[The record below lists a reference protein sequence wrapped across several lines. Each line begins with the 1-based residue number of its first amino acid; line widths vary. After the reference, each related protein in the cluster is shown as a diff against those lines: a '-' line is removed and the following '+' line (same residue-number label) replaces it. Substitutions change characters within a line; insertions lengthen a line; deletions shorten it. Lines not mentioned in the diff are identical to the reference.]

1 MSQLESVLNQ
11 IVSRLEN
18 VAARLEKV
26 EKTVGTGAGAASH
39 AAAPAAASAGAGD
52 EDHPFVVAYDAL
64 VADHISKVAE
74 ASKAIGSELPEMMG
88 HLNKALAE
96 HRKLLVTASKSKK
109 PSDAD
114 FQKLVGGM
122 IAAATEIG
130 KLKDKS
136 RTSKVFNHLSAVA
149 DGIGALNWVA
159 VTPTPAPFIGDMI
172 GGAEFYT
179 NRILK
184 DFKGK
189 DETQV
194 SWAQGW
200 STFLRELQKYV
211 KANHTTGLSWK
222 ANGGDAVA
230 NFNAAGAGA
239 APAAPAA
246 PPAPPAAPAPPPA
259 PAPGAA
265 SSHSDKPDPAAT
277 ASAVFAQLNSG
288 NVTAGLKKVTDD
300 MKVYKNPALKA
311 QGPVVEKAPA
321 AAAPKPAAKATA
333 AKKGPA
339 KTALEGNKWVVE
351 NHDGGEHV
359 IEATENRQTVYVYKC
374 DKAMIKINGKINAI
388 TIDGCKNIIVVFG
401 DAIATCEVVNTTGF
415 KIQYNK
421 VPAIT
426 IDKCSNG
433 QLYVSA
439 NGMDTDIITSKSDA
453 INVVLPAKKEGDDP
467 IEANIP
473 EQFLTKI
480 KDYQLHTDSVKH
492 TGV

>member
-1 MSQLESVLNQ
+1 MSQLEQVLSQ

-26 EKTVGTGAGAASH
+26 EKSVGTGSGAGAG
-39 AAAPAAASAGAGD
+39 AAPAAASASADAGD
-52 EDHPFVVAYDAL
+52 DHPFVVAFDAL
-64 VADHISKVAE
+64 VADHISKVVE
-74 ASKAIGSELPEMMG
+74 ASKSIGAELPKM
-88 HLNKALAE
+88 AE
-96 HRKLLVTASKSKK
+96 HLQKAVAEQRKLLVVASKSKK
-109 PSDAD
+109 PADAD
-114 FQKLVGGM
+114 FSKLVSGM
-122 IAAATEIG
+122 IEAARAIG
-130 KLKDKS
+130 ELKDKS
-136 RTSKVFNHLSAVA
+136 RTSKVFNHLSAIA
-149 DGIGALNWVA
+149 DGIGAFNWVA

-194 SWAQGW
+194 NWAQGW

-222 ANGGDAVA
+222 PTGGDAVA
-230 NFNAAGAGA
+230 AWNSLGSAAPAAGG

-246 PPAPPAAPAPPPA
+246 PAPPPPPPA
-259 PAPGAA
+259 PAPSADSG
-265 SSHSDKPDPAAT
+265 KPDAAVA

-288 NVTAGLKKVTDD
+288 NVTSGLRKVTDD

-311 QGPVVEKAPA
+311 QGPVVEKAATP
-321 AAAPKPAAKATA
+321 APKPAAAKAA
-333 AKKGPA
+333 PKKGPA

-351 NHDGGEHV
+351 NHDGGEHT
-359 IEATENRQTVYVYKC
+359 IDITDFKQTIYVYKC
-374 DKAMIKINGKINAI
+374 DKAMIKINGKFNAI
-388 TIDGCKNIIVVFG
+388 TIDGCKGVVVVFN
-401 DAIATCEVVNTTGF
+401 DAIATCEVVNTSGF
-415 KIQYNK
+415 KVQFNK
-421 VPAIT
+421 VPAVT

-433 QLYVSA
+433 QLYLGSTA
-439 NGMDTDIITSKSDA
+439 AFETDIITSKSDA
-453 INVVLPAKKEGDDP
+453 INVVLPAKSEAEDP
-467 IEANIP
+467 IEMNIP

-480 KDYQLHTDSVKH
+480 KNYQLHTESVKH